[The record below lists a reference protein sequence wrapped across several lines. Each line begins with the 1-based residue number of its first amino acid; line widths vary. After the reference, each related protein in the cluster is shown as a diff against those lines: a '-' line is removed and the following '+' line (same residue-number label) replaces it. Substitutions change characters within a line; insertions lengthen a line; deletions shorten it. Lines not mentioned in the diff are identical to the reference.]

1 MDCNECKLEMV
12 NLFDKDI
19 DHKSLTGLLE
29 HIQHCLDCA
38 NEYHQMEEILSG
50 LKPKTQLNAPNLL
63 KRNII
68 NQLSKMEEMKNNTS
82 RTIGISSKVRKI
94 LSIAAILAVV
104 LIITPFVVKNDAFM
118 NSTAKAADIFITSSI
133 EATHRIKSMFIKLR
147 VRTISDDSFALV
159 GTEYPMVDH
168 TIWKSFENPVQWRVD
183 KGERVAA
190 FDGKSQYLWLPKTE
204 EAIKAGAE
212 INFTEWLQILLDPA
226 NILSKEQ
233 KSTKERG
240 SKLTINEKN
249 GLLNL
254 TITSKARGNFIN
266 DYCKNKSIDESDNR
280 REYTFDNASKLLKG
294 LKIYILDGKKETLI
308 VEITSIDYDLK
319 LDPSKFVINLPA
331 GVEWKEYTQNYTSE
345 TFRNITSR
353 RVAELFFAGMARYDW
368 KLVGEACDF
377 FSSTSE
383 KAKGLK
389 DQFGGLK
396 VIKIGEPFKSGL
408 YPGEFVP
415 YEIRLKTGEI
425 VKHNLAVRNDNPR
438 KTWIVDGGY

>member
-19 DHKSLTGLLE
+19 DHKSRTGLLE
-29 HIQHCLDCA
+29 HIQHCPDCA

-50 LKPKTQLNAPNLL
+50 LKPKTQLNAPILL
-63 KRNII
+63 KQNII

-82 RTIGISSKVRKI
+82 RTIGMSSKVRKI

-104 LIITPFVVKNDAFM
+104 LIVTPFVVKNDAFM

-133 EATHRIKSMFIKLR
+133 EATHRIKSMFLKIR

-425 VKHNLAVRNDNPR
+425 VKQNLAVRNDNR
-438 KTWIVDGGY
+438 NKTWIVDGGY

>member
-1 MDCNECKLEMV
+1 MNCRECKLEMV
-12 NLFDKDI
+12 NLFDIDI
-19 DHKSLTGLLE
+19 DMESMTSIQE
-29 HIQHCLDCA
+29 HLRQCPDCA
-38 NEYHQMEEILSG
+38 NEYREMEEVLSG
-50 LKPKTQLNAPNLL
+50 LKPKTQFKAPILL
-63 KRNII
+63 KQNII

-82 RTIGISSKVRKI
+82 RTIGMSSKVRKI

-104 LIITPFVVKNDAFM
+104 LIVTPFVVKNDAFM

-133 EATHRIKSMFIKLR
+133 EATHLIKSMIIKLK

-168 TIWKSFENPVQWRVD
+168 TIWKSFENPVKWRVD

-190 FDGKSQYLWLPKTE
+190 FDGKSQYLWLPKSDE
-204 EAIKAGAE
+204 GIKAGAD

-233 KSTKERG
+233 KSTKDRG
-240 SKLTINEKN
+240 SKLTINESN

-266 DYCKNKSIDESDNR
+266 DYCKNKSIEESDNR
-280 REYTFDNASKLLKG
+280 REYTFNNATKLLKG

-319 LDPSKFVINLPA
+319 LDPSLFVINLPV
-331 GVEWKEYTQNYTSE
+331 GMEWKEYTQNYTSD
-345 TFRNITSR
+345 TYRNITSR
-353 RVAELFFAGMARYDW
+353 HVAELFFGGMAKNNW

-377 FSSTSE
+377 FMSSSE
-383 KAKGLK
+383 KAKNVK
-389 DQFGGLK
+389 DQYSGLK
-396 VIKIGEPFKSGL
+396 VIKIGKAFKSGL

-425 VKHNLAVRNDNPR
+425 VKHNLAVRNDNPN

>member
-1 MDCNECKLEMV
+1 MDFNECKLEMV

-29 HIQHCLDCA
+29 HIQHCPDCA
-38 NEYHQMEEILSG
+38 NEYREMEKILSG
-50 LKPKTQLNAPNLL
+50 LKPKTQLNAPILL
-63 KRNII
+63 KQNII
-68 NQLSKMEEMKNNTS
+68 IQLSKMEEMKNSTS
-82 RTIGISSKVRKI
+82 RTFGISSKVRKI
-94 LSIAAILAVV
+94 LSIAALLAVV

-118 NSTAKAADIFITSSI
+118 NGTAKAADIFITSSI
-133 EATHRIKSMFIKLR
+133 EATHLIKSMIIKLK

-168 TIWKSFENPVQWRVD
+168 TIWKSFENPVKWRVD
-183 KGERVAA
+183 KGDRVAA
-190 FDGKSQYLWLPKTE
+190 FDGNSQYLWLPKTE
-204 EAIKAGAE
+204 EGIKAGPE
-212 INFTEWLQILLDPA
+212 INFTEWLQILLNPA
-226 NILSKEQ
+226 NILSQEQ
-233 KSTKERG
+233 KLTKERG
-240 SKLTINEKN
+240 SKLTMNEKN

-266 DYCKNKSIDESDNR
+266 DYCKNKSIEESDNR
-280 REYTFDNASKLLKG
+280 REYTFDNVTKLLKG

-308 VEITSIDYDLK
+308 VEITSIEYDLK
-319 LDPSKFVINLPA
+319 LDPSRFVINLPV
-331 GVEWKEYTQNYTSE
+331 GVEWKEYNQNFTSE
-345 TFRNITSR
+345 TFRNITSQ
-353 RVAELFFAGMARYDW
+353 RVAELFFGGMARDDW

-383 KAKGLK
+383 KARSVKN
-389 DQFGGLK
+389 QFSGLK

-415 YEIRLKTGEI
+415 YEIRLKTGEL
-425 VKHNLAVRNDNPR
+425 VKHNLAVRNDNPN

>member
-29 HIQHCLDCA
+29 HIQHCPDCT
-38 NEYHQMEEILSG
+38 NEYREMEKILSG
-50 LKPKTQLNAPNLL
+50 LKPKTQLNAPILL
-63 KRNII
+63 KQNII
-68 NQLSKMEEMKNNTS
+68 IQLSKMEEMKNSTS
-82 RTIGISSKVRKI
+82 RTFGISSKVRKI
-94 LSIAAILAVV
+94 LSIAALLAVV

-118 NSTAKAADIFITSSI
+118 NGTAKAADIFITSSI
-133 EATHRIKSMFIKLR
+133 EATHLIKSMIIKLK

-168 TIWKSFENPVQWRVD
+168 TIWKSFENPVKWRVD
-183 KGERVAA
+183 KGDRVAA
-190 FDGKSQYLWLPKTE
+190 FDGNSQYLWLPKTE
-204 EAIKAGAE
+204 EGIKAGPE
-212 INFTEWLQILLDPA
+212 INFTEWLQILLNPA
-226 NILSKEQ
+226 NILSQEQ
-233 KSTKERG
+233 KLTKERG
-240 SKLTINEKN
+240 SKLTMNEKN

-266 DYCKNKSIDESDNR
+266 DYCKNKSIEESDNR
-280 REYTFDNASKLLKG
+280 REYTFDNVTKLLKG

-308 VEITSIDYDLK
+308 VEITSIEYDLK
-319 LDPSKFVINLPA
+319 LDPSRFVINLPV
-331 GVEWKEYTQNYTSE
+331 GVEWKEYNQNFTSE
-345 TFRNITSR
+345 TFRNITSQ
-353 RVAELFFAGMARYDW
+353 RVAALFFGGMARDDW

-383 KAKGLK
+383 KARSVKN
-389 DQFGGLK
+389 QFSGLK

-415 YEIRLKTGEI
+415 YEIRLKTGEL
-425 VKHNLAVRNDNPR
+425 VKHNLAVRNDNPNQ
-438 KTWIVDGGY
+438 TWIVDGGY

>member
-29 HIQHCLDCA
+29 HIQHCPDCT
-38 NEYHQMEEILSG
+38 NEYREMEKILSG
-50 LKPKTQLNAPNLL
+50 LKPKTQLNAPILL
-63 KRNII
+63 KQNII
-68 NQLSKMEEMKNNTS
+68 IQLSKMEEMKNSTS
-82 RTIGISSKVRKI
+82 RTFGISSKVRKI
-94 LSIAAILAVV
+94 LSIAALLAVV

-118 NSTAKAADIFITSSI
+118 NGTAKAADIFITSSI
-133 EATHRIKSMFIKLR
+133 EATHLIKSMIIKLK

-168 TIWKSFENPVQWRVD
+168 TIWKSFENPVKWRVD
-183 KGERVAA
+183 KGDRVAA
-190 FDGKSQYLWLPKTE
+190 FDGNSQYLWLPKTE
-204 EAIKAGAE
+204 EGIKAGPE
-212 INFTEWLQILLDPA
+212 INFTEWLQILLNPA
-226 NILSKEQ
+226 NILSQEQ
-233 KSTKERG
+233 KLTKEKG

-280 REYTFDNASKLLKG
+280 REYTFDNVTKLLKG

-308 VEITSIDYDLK
+308 VEITSIEYDLK
-319 LDPSKFVINLPA
+319 LDPSRFVINLPV
-331 GVEWKEYTQNYTSE
+331 GVEWKEYNQNFTSE
-345 TFRNITSR
+345 TFRNITSQ
-353 RVAELFFAGMARYDW
+353 RVAELFFGGMARDDW

-383 KAKGLK
+383 KARSVKN
-389 DQFGGLK
+389 QFSGLK

-415 YEIRLKTGEI
+415 YEIRLKTGEL
-425 VKHNLAVRNDNPR
+425 VKHNLAVRNDNPNQ
-438 KTWIVDGGY
+438 TWIVDGGY

>member
-29 HIQHCLDCA
+29 HIQHCPDCT
-38 NEYHQMEEILSG
+38 NEYREMEKILSG
-50 LKPKTQLNAPNLL
+50 LKPKTQLNAPILL
-63 KRNII
+63 KQNII
-68 NQLSKMEEMKNNTS
+68 IQLSKMEEMKNSTS
-82 RTIGISSKVRKI
+82 RTFGISSKVRKI
-94 LSIAAILAVV
+94 LSIAALLAVV

-118 NSTAKAADIFITSSI
+118 NGTAKAADIFITSSI
-133 EATHRIKSMFIKLR
+133 EATHLIKSMIIKLK

-168 TIWKSFENPVQWRVD
+168 TIWKSFENPVKWRVD
-183 KGERVAA
+183 KGDRVAA
-190 FDGKSQYLWLPKTE
+190 FDGNSQYLWLPKTE
-204 EAIKAGAE
+204 EGIKAGPE
-212 INFTEWLQILLDPA
+212 INFTEWLQILLNPA
-226 NILSKEQ
+226 NILSQEQ
-233 KSTKERG
+233 KLTKERG
-240 SKLTINEKN
+240 SKLTMNEKN

-266 DYCKNKSIDESDNR
+266 DYCKNKSIEESDNR
-280 REYTFDNASKLLKG
+280 REYTFDNVTKLLKG

-308 VEITSIDYDLK
+308 VEITSIEYDLK
-319 LDPSKFVINLPA
+319 LDPSRFVINLPV
-331 GVEWKEYTQNYTSE
+331 GVEWKEYNQNFTSE
-345 TFRNITSR
+345 TFRNITSQ
-353 RVAELFFAGMARYDW
+353 RVAELFFGGMARDDW

-383 KAKGLK
+383 KARSVKN
-389 DQFGGLK
+389 QFSGLK

-415 YEIRLKTGEI
+415 YEIRLKTGEL
-425 VKHNLAVRNDNPR
+425 VKHNLAVRNDNPNQ
-438 KTWIVDGGY
+438 TWIVDGGY